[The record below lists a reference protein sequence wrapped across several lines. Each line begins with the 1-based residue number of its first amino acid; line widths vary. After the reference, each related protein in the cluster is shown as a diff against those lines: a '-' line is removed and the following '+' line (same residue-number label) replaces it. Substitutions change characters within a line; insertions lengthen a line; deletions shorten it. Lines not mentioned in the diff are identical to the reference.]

1 MHAYAHARH
10 THLSALGTCKPRL
23 HKTRRAA
30 REEGGGGGG
39 GGRGGS
45 GRGGGGGGGG
55 DGGGGGVTVVREI
68 EDAVQHAVARSQ
80 LPLALHL
87 V

>member
-1 MHAYAHARH
+1 MQATLAQNTAR
-10 THLSALGTCKPRL
+10 GTGGKG
-23 HKTRRAA
+23 
-30 REEGGGGGG
+30 GGGGGG

-45 GRGGGGGGGG
+45 GRGGGGGGGSG
-55 DGGGGGVTVVREI
+55 GGGGGVTVVREI